1 MHREGNKMNKK
12 ICIKLKNKE
21 ITTAINFLDRMNLKP
36 KDSRHRSKF
45 VKQLNKALLE
55 LSEEE
60 KTLMNKFELIDSN
73 GQLKSDNDR
82 KIENVLA
89 FNREQMILLE
99 EEIIVEGGMY
109 AKNLS
114 EVQRILSE
122 YDGVLSGEEAQIYDR
137 LMDEFESQDNE

>member
-1 MHREGNKMNKK
+1 M
-12 ICIKLKNKE
+12 CIKLKNKE

-82 KIENVLA
+82 KIDNVLA
-89 FNREQMILLE
+89 FNREQTILLE

-122 YDGVLSGEEAQIYDR
+122 YDGVLSGEEAEIYDR
-137 LMDEFESQDNE
+137 LLDEFENQDAE

>member
-1 MHREGNKMNKK
+1 M
-12 ICIKLKNKE
+12 CIKLKNKE

-82 KIENVLA
+82 KIDNVLA
-89 FNREQMILLE
+89 FNREQTILLE

>member
-1 MHREGNKMNKK
+1 M
-12 ICIKLKNKE
+12 CIKLKNKE

-82 KIENVLA
+82 KIEKVLA

>member
-1 MHREGNKMNKK
+1 MNNK

-21 ITTAINFLDRMNLKP
+21 ITTAINFLDSMNLKP

-82 KIENVLA
+82 KIDNVLA
-89 FNREQMILLE
+89 FNREQTILLE

>member
-1 MHREGNKMNKK
+1 MNNK

-21 ITTAINFLDRMNLKP
+21 ITTAINFLERMNLKP

-82 KIENVLA
+82 KIDNVLA
-89 FNREQMILLE
+89 FNREQTILLE

>member
-1 MHREGNKMNKK
+1 MNNK

-82 KIENVLA
+82 KIDNVLA
-89 FNREQMILLE
+89 FNREQTILLE

-137 LMDEFESQDNE
+137 LLDEFENQDAE

>member
-1 MHREGNKMNKK
+1 MNNK

-82 KIENVLA
+82 KIDNVFA
-89 FNREQMILLE
+89 FNREQTILLE

>member
-1 MHREGNKMNKK
+1 MNNK

-82 KIENVLA
+82 KIEKVLA

>member
-1 MHREGNKMNKK
+1 MHREGNKMNNK
-12 ICIKLKNKE
+12 ICKLKNKE

-82 KIENVLA
+82 KIDNVLA
-89 FNREQMILLE
+89 FNREQTILLE

>member
-1 MHREGNKMNKK
+1 MHREGNKMNNK

-60 KTLMNKFELIDSN
+60 KTL
-73 GQLKSDNDR
+73 QLKSDNDR
-82 KIENVLA
+82 KIDNVLA
-89 FNREQMILLE
+89 FNREQTILLE

-137 LMDEFESQDNE
+137 LLDEFENQDAE

>member
-1 MHREGNKMNKK
+1 MNNK

-82 KIENVLA
+82 RIDNVLA
-89 FNREQMILLE
+89 FNREQTILLE

>member
-1 MHREGNKMNKK
+1 MNNK

-82 KIENVLA
+82 KIDNVLA
-89 FNREQMILLE
+89 FNREQTILLE

-114 EVQRILSE
+114 EIQRILSE

-137 LMDEFESQDNE
+137 LLDEFENQDAE

>member
-1 MHREGNKMNKK
+1 MNNK

-82 KIENVLA
+82 KIDNVLA
-89 FNREQMILLE
+89 FNREQTILLE

-122 YDGVLSGEEAQIYDR
+122 YDGVLSGEEAEIYDR
-137 LMDEFESQDNE
+137 LLDEFENQDAE

>member
-1 MHREGNKMNKK
+1 MNNK

-89 FNREQMILLE
+89 FNREQTILLE

>member
-1 MHREGNKMNKK
+1 MNNK

-21 ITTAINFLDRMNLKP
+21 ITIAINFLDRMNLKP

-89 FNREQMILLE
+89 FNREQTILLE

>member
-1 MHREGNKMNKK
+1 MHREGNKMNNK

-45 VKQLNKALLE
+45 VKQLNNALLE

-82 KIENVLA
+82 KIDNVLA
-89 FNREQMILLE
+89 FNREQTILLE

>member
-1 MHREGNKMNKK
+1 MHREGNKMNNK

-60 KTLMNKFELIDSN
+60 KTLMNRFEI
-73 GQLKSDNDR
+73 G
-82 KIENVLA
+82 
-89 FNREQMILLE
+89 
-99 EEIIVEGGMY
+99 
-109 AKNLS
+109 
-114 EVQRILSE
+114 
-122 YDGVLSGEEAQIYDR
+122 
-137 LMDEFESQDNE
+137 

>member
-1 MHREGNKMNKK
+1 MNNK

-82 KIENVLA
+82 KIDNVLA
-89 FNREQMILLE
+89 FNREQTILLE

>member
-1 MHREGNKMNKK
+1 M
-12 ICIKLKNKE
+12 CIKLKNKE

-82 KIENVLA
+82 KIDNVLA
-89 FNREQMILLE
+89 FNREQTILLE

-114 EVQRILSE
+114 EIQRILSE

-137 LMDEFESQDNE
+137 LLDEFENQDAE

>member
-1 MHREGNKMNKK
+1 MNNK

-89 FNREQMILLE
+89 FNREQTILLE

-137 LMDEFESQDNE
+137 LLDEFENQDAE

>member
-1 MHREGNKMNKK
+1 MNNK

-82 KIENVLA
+82 KIDNVLA
-89 FNREQMILLE
+89 FNREQAILLE

-122 YDGVLSGEEAQIYDR
+122 YDGVLSGEEAEIYDR
-137 LMDEFESQDNE
+137 LLDEFENQDAE

>member
-1 MHREGNKMNKK
+1 MHREGNKMNNK

-82 KIENVLA
+82 KIDNVFA
-89 FNREQMILLE
+89 FNREQTILLE

>member
-1 MHREGNKMNKK
+1 
-12 ICIKLKNKE
+12 
-21 ITTAINFLDRMNLKP
+21 
-36 KDSRHRSKF
+36 
-45 VKQLNKALLE
+45 
-55 LSEEE
+55 
-60 KTLMNKFELIDSN
+60 
-73 GQLKSDNDR
+73 
-82 KIENVLA
+82 
-89 FNREQMILLE
+89 MILLE